1 MSMSAELMVLFAY
14 AIDETQAAAVQ
25 SLAGLDELTEVG
37 DADLHAW
44 VSSTGELDFATSARS
59 GPLIGEPRLQGR
71 LWHAYVGGRYWTDAL
86 RDYGGN
92 ANVCRRSI
100 ETLRAQSVASVVHI
114 WYGTRLLE
122 DDSKGLAPVDANIF
136 V

>member
-1 MSMSAELMVLFAY
+1 MSMTAELVVLFAN
-14 AIDETQAAAVQ
+14 AIDEVQAAAVKA
-25 SLAGLDELTEVG
+25 LAGLDQLTEIQ

-44 VSSTGELDFATSARS
+44 VSPTGELDFSASGRS

-71 LWHAYVGGRYWTDAL
+71 LWHAYLGSRYWTNTL

-92 ANVCRRSI
+92 PGVCRHSI
-100 ETLRAQSVASVVHI
+100 ETLRAQSVSAVAYL
-114 WYGTRLLE
+114 WYGTGLLE
-122 DDSKGLAPVDANIF
+122 DDSKGLAPVAVNSF